1 MAPRKDAKVSGWK
14 TRKTRRTNF
23 YYNLNADC
31 ADFHG
36 FIEVGGVAAGDIC
49 VRPFPPRADRFSRY
63 ARSFGHLGG
72 VLNEP
77 PSRASAPLRQQAGAR
92 RATI

>member
-1 MAPRKDAKVSGWK
+1 MDLLRWEGSPQATFS
-14 TRKTRRTNF
+14 
-23 YYNLNADC
+23 L
-31 ADFHG
+31 G
-36 FIEVGGVAAGDIC
+36 FLS
-49 VRPFPPRADRFSRY
+49 PRADRFSRY

-77 PSRASAPLRQQAGAR
+77 PSRASAPQGQQAGAR